1 MLLRTKL
8 YAPQMR
14 DGAVLRERL
23 LSALDAPVSGALTLL
38 HAPAGYGKTTL
49 IRQWLQARDYTY
61 AWLSLDEQ
69 ENDSAR
75 FWRYVIGAIQSV
87 HPGVG
92 ERALAQF
99 LVSAEP
105 SHRDVV
111 VELIN
116 DLVMLEVPL
125 NGIALMLVFDD
136 FHVITNAQVC
146 ESVSWFLDNLPA
158 SVHVAITSRTQPEI
172 AIPRR
177 RVRNAL
183 IEISSQQLNFLP
195 EEILQFFDQTMHTPI
210 SVEASVQLKEK
221 TAGWVAGL
229 QLAALSMQGTERLKG
244 EINVPDFSGS
254 HQYVVRYLEQEILAT
269 MSGALRDFLLLASA
283 LPRFSIALCDAV
295 MPISNQREKASD
307 KASLGSASLLRA
319 LEQQNLFLIPLDDRG
334 EWFRFHHFFSDALL
348 QIACAEMPHEL
359 ALVQRKA
366 AAWFEQRNFP
376 EDALFQLFSVEDFE
390 AAARLIEEIG
400 FDRMLAGHNESLEW
414 WLQQLPEKTI
424 RVRPKLCLIRAW
436 GLFATPEVLDA
447 EFYLDTAEEELQKTP
462 AENQDLQRH
471 IAIFRTQLARI
482 QGDNE
487 KADYYSRQLFDQP
500 ESEFKRL
507 PSAAQLAMGL
517 DAYSTGDLLKAV
529 TLLKSALHKA
539 KSEENSFSVL
549 ATSMVL
555 SQTYFQQGYSQ
566 RGLVQCDVDREWL
579 LAHKQDPYFV
589 DCWQNMV
596 RVEILREMQRDQ
608 EAEAGLQFLLNYAE
622 NGAPPQHV
630 SSIAL
635 IEVSFLAVA
644 EEFEKIEPVLE
655 KIQSILAGDASQYAH
670 FSPDVD
676 AVRVKYA
683 LRTGD
688 YKTALAW
695 FDSPRKQDRNNTPY
709 NLQQE
714 NILRARVLSHQGR
727 FEEGLALLKQTEAEA
742 DAGQCRI
749 NVLRCMIA
757 EVLIRYAEGGA
768 PEALPVLRDALRLA
782 SDSYRRLFLDEGEV
796 IDLLFCELSNSGYV
810 GWWSDQIASDRSESD
825 KTPVGMALASK
836 LCDLNSPAL
845 VEPLTAREQQILELI
860 AQGMSNQQIAD
871 HLSIALATTKAH
883 VRNLFEKLAVNRR
896 THAIATARSMGLLR

>member
-14 DGAVLRERL
+14 DGAVLRQRL
-23 LSALDAPVSGALTLL
+23 LCALDAPATGALTLL

-49 IRQWLQARDYTY
+49 IRQWLAARDYPY

-69 ENDSAR
+69 ENDPGR
-75 FWRYVIGAIQSV
+75 FWRYVIGAIQTV
-87 HPGVG
+87 HPNVG
-92 ERALAQF
+92 ERALAQL

-105 SHRDVV
+105 NHLDVV
-111 VELIN
+111 AELIN
-116 DLVMLEVPL
+116 DLAILEVPTS
-125 NGIALMLVFDD
+125 GIALMLVFDD
-136 FHVITNAQVC
+136 FHVITSLQVS

-183 IEISSQQLNFLP
+183 IEIGSQQLNFQA
-195 EEILQFFDQTMHTPI
+195 EEIQQFFDQTMHTPI

-229 QLAALSMQGTERLKG
+229 QLAALSMRGAEQSTG

-254 HQYVVRYLEQEILAT
+254 HQYVVRYLEQEILAS
-269 MSGALRDFLLLASA
+269 MSGALRDFLLLASV
-283 LPRFSIALCDAV
+283 LPRFSVALCDAV
-295 MPISNQREKASD
+295 MPIANKSAETADRASSGTA
-307 KASLGSASLLRA
+307 ASGTAGLLRA

-348 QIACAEMPHEL
+348 QIARAEKSHDL
-359 ALVQRKA
+359 TLVQRKA
-366 AAWFEQRNFP
+366 AAWFQHRNFP
-376 EDALFQLFSVEDFE
+376 EDALFHLFSVGDFE
-390 AAARLIEEIG
+390 VSARLIEEIG

-414 WLQQLPEKTI
+414 WLQQLPEKII

-447 EFYLDTAEEELQKTP
+447 EFYLDTAEEELKKTP
-462 AENQDLQRH
+462 TENQDLQRH

-487 KADYYSRQLFDQP
+487 KADYYSRLLFDQP
-500 ESEFKRL
+500 ESEFKKL

-529 TLLKSALHKA
+529 TLLKSALHQA
-539 KSEENSFSVL
+539 KLEENCFSVL

-566 RGLVQCDVDREWL
+566 KGLTQCDLDREWL

-596 RVEILREMQRDQ
+596 RVEILREMQRDK

-644 EEFEKIEPVLE
+644 EEFEKIEPVLT
-655 KIQSILAGDASQYAH
+655 KIQSILAGDTSQYAH
-670 FSPDVD
+670 FSPDID

-695 FDSPRKQDRNNTPY
+695 SDSPRKQDRNNTPY

-714 NILRARVLSHQGR
+714 NILRARIFSHQGR
-727 FEEGLALLKQTEAEA
+727 FEDSLALLKQTEVEA
-742 DAGQCRI
+742 DAGHCRI
-749 NVLRCMIA
+749 NVLRCRIA
-757 EVLIRYAEGGA
+757 EVLVRYAQGGSQ
-768 PEALPVLRDALRLA
+768 EALPVLKDALRLA
-782 SDSYRRLFLDEGEV
+782 GESYRRLFLDEGAV
-796 IDLLFCELSNSGYV
+796 IDSLLRELSHSGYS
-810 GWWSDQIASDRSESD
+810 GWWSEQIASD
-825 KTPVGMALASK
+825 VGAGLETKQPDQNPST
-836 LCDLNSPAL
+836 L

-871 HLSIALATTKAH
+871 NLSIALATTKAH